1 MMNLKKSN
9 LKFDLVIS
17 DKVESKIRWW
27 CSKLPDKEWS
37 GVLYYKYKGS
47 FKNKN
52 LTLTAV
58 DFLVL
63 DIGNS
68 THTEFVESPEIIS
81 YMCANGLINCQ
92 LGLIHSHNTMKAFFS
107 GEDSDTLTKEGYARN
122 HFLSLIVNNAGNYV
136 AAITRRVVIESA
148 KAVRTYNTFGDVE
161 VKQTI
166 NNATFDEYVEM
177 VDLDVNMPS
186 SCNEEL
192 FVNLSKQKV
201 SGHTATAVSTTI
213 NDDDKYPSLFDREEY
228 GQYKINDSVNT
239 YDTIQMYNHLVRG
252 TLGKVDENSLMTF
265 DNSLDDA
272 AKYNEEGCYNFIAN
286 VIENASPEEL
296 NHLLCLIGNLRETPY
311 ITLVVDCINEILEY
325 ND

>member
-1 MMNLKKSN
+1 MCSS
-9 LKFDLVIS
+9 DL
-17 DKVESKIRWW
+17 
-27 CSKLPDKEWS
+27 SKLPDKEWS

-92 LGLIHSHNTMKAFFS
+92 LGLIHSHNTMKTFFS
-107 GEDSDTLTKEGYARN
+107 GEDSDTLTKEGSARN

-166 NNATFDEYVEM
+166 NNATFDEYVEI
-177 VDLDVNMPS
+177 V
-186 SCNEEL
+186 CGFCAER
-192 FVNLSKQKV
+192 
-201 SGHTATAVSTTI
+201 G
-213 NDDDKYPSLFDREEY
+213 Y
-228 GQYKINDSVNT
+228 GQEHGCRKCWRKEQEWCVGRRDRKSV
-239 YDTIQMYNHLVRG
+239 V
-252 TLGKVDENSLMTF
+252 
-265 DNSLDDA
+265 
-272 AKYNEEGCYNFIAN
+272 
-286 VIENASPEEL
+286 
-296 NHLLCLIGNLRETPY
+296 
-311 ITLVVDCINEILEY
+311 
-325 ND
+325 